1 MKQVLFHTF
10 CILLCTLCI
19 VFIPTE
25 AEAAIYEDTIRLHI
39 LAPSDSAEDQALK
52 LKIRDKVLEK
62 YSYILNESA
71 SAEDAAETIRR
82 NLSNIQSDVDSWICE
97 SGYSYTSTVEVEKE
111 WHYTREYSN
120 FTLPAGEYLSLK
132 ITIGEGDGQNWWCVM
147 YPPMCLEA
155 SIKNE
160 GEYTKTD
167 EALIKNGGY
176 RVKFK
181 LLEASS
187 ELFKRRK

>member
-1 MKQVLFHTF
+1 MKQVAFHAF

-39 LAPSDSAEDQALK
+39 LAPSDSVQDQALK
-52 LKIRDKVLEK
+52 LEIRDKILEK
-62 YSYILNESA
+62 YGYMLNDSRSIEEARLLIGESIE
-71 SAEDAAETIRR
+71 SIRSDTDAWVREM
-82 NLSNIQSDVDSWICE
+82 
-97 SGYSYTSTVEVEKE
+97 GFSYTSRVELKTE
-111 WHYTREYSN
+111 WYGTREYTD

-132 ITIGEGDGQNWWCVM
+132 ITIGEGEGQNWWCVM
-147 YPPMCLEA
+147 YPPMCLDA
-155 SIKNE
+155 AVKNE
-160 GEYTKTD
+160 HEYTNA
-167 EALIKNGGY
+167 EQVLIQNDRY

-187 ELFKRRK
+187 ELFKKRR